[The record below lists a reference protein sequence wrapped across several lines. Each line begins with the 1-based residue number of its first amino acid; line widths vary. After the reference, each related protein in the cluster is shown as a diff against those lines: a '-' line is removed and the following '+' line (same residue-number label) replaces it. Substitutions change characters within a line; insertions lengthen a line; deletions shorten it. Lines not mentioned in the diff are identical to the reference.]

1 MGYLS
6 VHEIVRKNQKKASVK
21 MKEYI
26 ILIMVL
32 VLIFV
37 PNYFIRNYLKSSG
50 DEIVVYIKNMQ
61 ESLENNKEI
70 GKNYAYGL
78 KQMFL
83 EKEKIWII
91 LVDHDMLDE
100 IENDIEECV
109 AFFSIDEV
117 ADFNASS
124 LKAIDAIEDLSKR
137 EELSLANIF

>member
-1 MGYLS
+1 
-6 VHEIVRKNQKKASVK
+6 

-26 ILIMVL
+26 ILIIVL

-50 DEIVVYIKNMQ
+50 DEIVAYIKNMQ
-61 ESLENNKEI
+61 EILENNKEI

>member
-1 MGYLS
+1 
-6 VHEIVRKNQKKASVK
+6 